1 LDRREGNEAVIK
13 IPMYIISFENVWMEN
28 NFQDRRI
35 YLIVPYLDEELRQ
48 KVKGDGYRG
57 YKRGPGYE

>member
-1 LDRREGNEAVIK
+1 
-13 IPMYIISFENVWMEN
+13 MYIISFENVWMEN

-48 KVKGDGYRG
+48 ELREMAIEATSEDQGMNEEESKSYNS
-57 YKRGPGYE
+57 